1 MERPRESGQRDG
13 TLRNVLIWTYE
24 RGTLPY
30 DILCGLILAFIFF
43 VPRSCFAPK
52 RQADAMPVP
61 AVQTPAP
68 DASAQKTAPDAPHPG
83 N

>member
-1 MERPRESGQRDG
+1 MAPRGG
-13 TLRNVLIWTYE
+13 TIRNILVWSYE

-52 RQADAMPVP
+52 KPELEI
-61 AVQTPAP
+61 PAP
-68 DASAQKTAPDAPHPG
+68 SSQSSVTSG
-83 N
+83 NSQTLLQTSSRQRKR

>member
-1 MERPRESGQRDG
+1 M
-13 TLRNVLIWTYE
+13 RNIIVWTYE

-52 RQADAMPVP
+52 KPEIQMSVPSSTSSAPSNSQRPLQVSLRQP
-61 AVQTPAP
+61 
-68 DASAQKTAPDAPHPG
+68 